1 MFHSFPTPWST
12 SFVRRADDKPAAHF
26 LHCLCISPEVARRRF
41 SNWSFYMSISHLQVP
56 MKASHSFSYLKRAC
70 WRLETG
76 SPVADMSAAGVFFWN
91 TAYWSHI
98 NEQISYRSYQ

>member
-41 SNWSFYMSISHLQVP
+41 FELVFLYVYKSF
-56 MKASHSFSYLKRAC
+56 ASANESLTFIQLLEASV
-70 WRLETG
+70 LETG
-76 SPVADMSAAGVFFWN
+76 DRIARGRHVGSRRFLLEYRVL
-91 TAYWSHI
+91 
-98 NEQISYRSYQ
+98 ESY